1 MRAAAAF
8 CFFSTMVTL
17 PRALV
22 ALGVATAA
30 LGARVDVVSA
40 READGSGVASS
51 AQRIFSYEMPWS
63 GRRDAAF
70 HQFVYFTCAER
81 FAKRA
86 DGTPQGTLVV
96 ERGAPGLLLT
106 APLRTSAPALRYAIP
121 YAAIDGAPEL
131 RGNGGL
137 MAAYESEERFAR
149 ELALYRQ

>member
-1 MRAAAAF
+1 ML
-8 CFFSTMVTL
+8 TL
-17 PRALV
+17 SRALV

-30 LGARVDVVSA
+30 LSARIDVVSA

-63 GRRDAAF
+63 GRSDAAF
-70 HQFVYFTCAER
+70 HRFVYFTCAER

-86 DGTPQGTLVV
+86 DGTPLVV
-96 ERGAPGLLLT
+96 ERSAHGLLLT
-106 APLRTSAPALRYAIP
+106 APLRTAAPPLRYAIP
-121 YAAIDGAPEL
+121 YAAIDGAPAL